1 MSKRDQTSRHT
12 GSTEETEP
20 MDNSAAT
27 HRQLQTSMSDR
38 WHRDTTLAVAL
49 EELQPHDHLCLIYE
63 THEEWRD
70 AIIPFI
76 MLGLAKGEKCAYIV
90 DARTADEIR
99 GYLREEGVDV
109 AAAESSGQLTIIDQ
123 ADAYTRE
130 GAFDPDRMITLL
142 IEETT
147 RALAEGYP
155 ALRVT
160 GEMTWVLRG
169 VPGSERLIEYEAKL
183 NRDFFP
189 RYPCVAICQYRSA
202 EVRS

>member
-1 MSKRDQTSRHT
+1 MIKHDQTSRST
-12 GSTEETEP
+12 GSTEETQP
-20 MDNSAAT
+20 TDDSADA
-27 HRQLQTSMSDR
+27 RGRFRASISGA

-49 EELQPHDHLCLIYE
+49 EKLQSHDHLCLIYE

-99 GYLREEGVDV
+99 GYLFKEGVNV

-130 GAFDPDRMITLL
+130 GAFDPDRMIALL

-147 RALAEGYP
+147 KALAEGYLP
-155 ALRVT
+155 
-160 GEMTWVLRG
+160 
-169 VPGSERLIEYEAKL
+169 SE
-183 NRDFFP
+183 P
-189 RYPCVAICQYRSA
+189 P
-202 EVRS
+202 VR